1 MTGAAG
7 PPGHAMIVETV
18 KITKNYGAVRA
29 LRDVSICIEAG
40 TVHALV
46 GENGAGK
53 STLGKIIGG
62 AADASDGRLFV
73 DGTEV
78 RFSRP
83 RDALA
88 VGIAIVHQ
96 ELALLPSRSVIDNV
110 FLGIETRKRCVVAS
124 GEQRRTFAELAQRW
138 SFDID
143 PDTIVGRMSTG
154 DQQKVEILRALARD
168 ARLIVMDE
176 PTARLTAPET
186 ERFHEIVRALRAQGK
201 TIILVSHFLGEVLEL
216 ADNVTVMRDGEV
228 IRTSAASAETPDSLV
243 RAMLGADLDPNFI
256 PATERRPGEPPILQV
271 RGLSGPKF
279 QDVSLSVHPGE
290 VVGIAGMVGSGRS
303 ELLRTIFGR
312 ERASGGEVIL
322 DGRTLARKRRPRH
335 ALARGIAML
344 PESRKDEGLLLKRS
358 VGENIVLP
366 HLKMVSRRGVLSA
379 ERAERLAG
387 DMIER
392 LAIKCPGTA
401 AGVHALSGGNQQKV
415 VLAKCLLNKPRVLL
429 LDEPT
434 RGVDV
439 GAKRAIYDLIR
450 EFARAG
456 GAIVLVS
463 SELEEVL
470 GLADSVLVMR
480 RGQLTAAL
488 SREQATEERVLAAA
502 FGTTREGR
510 G

>member
-1 MTGAAG
+1 MTDA
-7 PPGHAMIVETV
+7 PIVETV
-18 KITKNYGAVRA
+18 KISKSYGAVRA
-29 LRDVSICIEAG
+29 LRDVSIRVRPG

-53 STLGKIIGG
+53 STIGKIVGG
-62 AADASDGRLFV
+62 ATDPSDGRLFV

-78 RFSRP
+78 RFTRP

-88 VGIAIVHQ
+88 VGIATVHQ

-110 FLGIETRKRCVVAS
+110 FLGIETRKRYTIADR
-124 GEQRRTFAELAQRW
+124 EQRRIFGELVERW
-138 SFDID
+138 SFALD

-154 DQQKVEILRALARD
+154 DQQKVEIVRALARD

-186 ERFHEIVRALRAQGK
+186 AQFHEIVRRLRAQGK

-216 ADNVTVMRDGEV
+216 ADTVTVMRDGEV
-228 IRTSAASAETPDSLV
+228 IRTSDASAETPDALV
-243 RAMLGADLDPNFI
+243 RAMLGADLDPNFV
-256 PATERRPGEPPILQV
+256 PASERRYGEPPVLEV

-279 QDVSLSVHPGE
+279 RDVSLSVHPGE

-303 ELLRTIFGR
+303 ELLRTIFGA
-312 ERASGGEVIL
+312 EPASSGQVIL
-322 DGRTLARKRRPRH
+322 DGRPLARKRRPRH
-335 ALARGIAML
+335 ALAQGIAML

-358 VGENIVLP
+358 VRENIVLP
-366 HLKMVSRRGVLSA
+366 HLTMVSKYGVLRA
-379 ERAERLAG
+379 DREERIAG
-387 DMIER
+387 DMVER
-392 LAIKCPGTA
+392 LAIKCPGTG
-401 AGVHALSGGNQQKV
+401 AGVSALSGGNQQKV

-439 GAKRAIYDLIR
+439 GAKRAIYDLIH
-450 EFARAG
+450 EFVRAG
-456 GAIVLVS
+456 GAVVLVS

-470 GLADSVLVMR
+470 GLADSVVVMR
-480 RGQLTAAL
+480 RGQTTAAL

-502 FGTTREGR
+502 FGTTGD
-510 G
+510 GQG

>member
-1 MTGAAG
+1 MTEA
-7 PPGHAMIVETV
+7 PIVETV
-18 KITKNYGAVRA
+18 KINKNYGAVRA
-29 LRDVSICIEAG
+29 LRDVSISIEAG

-53 STLGKIIGG
+53 STVGKIIGG
-62 AADASDGRLFV
+62 ATDASGGRLFL
-73 DGTEV
+73 DGAEV
-78 RFSRP
+78 HFTRP

-110 FLGIETRKRCVVAS
+110 FLGIETRKRFAIAAR
-124 GEQRRTFAELAQRW
+124 EQRRTFDELASRW

-186 ERFHEIVRALRAQGK
+186 EQFHEIVRALRAQGK
-201 TIILVSHFLGEVLEL
+201 TVILVSHFLREVLEL
-216 ADNVTVMRDGEV
+216 ADTVTVMRDGEV
-228 IRTSAASAETPDSLV
+228 IRTADASTETADSLI
-243 RAMLGADLDPNFI
+243 RAMLGADLDPNFT
-256 PATERRPGEPPILQV
+256 PTSERRHGEPPVLEA
-271 RGLSGPKF
+271 RGLSGPRF
-279 QDVSLSVHPGE
+279 RDVSLSVHPGE
-290 VVGIAGMVGSGRS
+290 IVGIAGMVGSGRS
-303 ELLRTIFGR
+303 ELLRTIFGG

-322 DGRTLARKRRPRH
+322 DGRALARRRRPRH
-335 ALARGIAML
+335 TLARGIAML

-358 VGENIVLP
+358 VRENIVLP
-366 HLKMVSRRGVLSA
+366 HLKMVSRHGVLSA
-379 ERAERLAG
+379 EREERLAG
-387 DMIER
+387 AMVEQ
-392 LAIKCPGTA
+392 LAIKCPGTG
-401 AGVHALSGGNQQKV
+401 AGVNALSGGNQQKV

-463 SELEEVL
+463 SELDEVL
-470 GLADSVLVMR
+470 GLADTVLVMR
-480 RGQLTAAL
+480 RGRMTAAL

-502 FGTTREGR
+502 FGTTGDGHE
-510 G
+510 

>member
-1 MTGAAG
+1 MTDTDL
-7 PPGHAMIVETV
+7 PPIVETV
-18 KITKNYGAVRA
+18 RISKNYGAVRA
-29 LRDVSICIEAG
+29 LRDVSISIGPG

-53 STLGKIIGG
+53 STIGKIIGG
-62 AADASDGRLFV
+62 ATDASTGKLFV

-78 RFSRP
+78 HFTRP
-83 RDALA
+83 RDALS

-110 FLGIETRKRCVVAS
+110 FLGMETRKRYAIAS
-124 GEQRRTFAELAQRW
+124 REQRRTFSELAERW
-138 SFDID
+138 SFAID
-143 PDTIVGRMSTG
+143 PDTVVGRMSTG

-186 ERFHEIVRALRAQGK
+186 EQFHEIVRELRAQGK
-201 TIILVSHFLGEVLEL
+201 TIILVSHFLAEVLEL
-216 ADNVTVMRDGEV
+216 ADTVTVMRDGQV
-228 IRTSAASAETPDSLV
+228 IRTSDASTETPDSLV
-243 RAMLGADLDPNFI
+243 KAMLGADLDPDFT
-256 PATERRPGEPPILQV
+256 PTSERRHGEPPVLEV

-279 QDVSLSVHPGE
+279 HDVSLAVHPGE
-290 VVGIAGMVGSGRS
+290 IVGIAGMVGSGRS
-303 ELLRTIFGR
+303 ELLRTIFGA

-322 DGRTLARKRRPRH
+322 DGRPLARKRRPRH
-335 ALARGIAML
+335 TLARGIAML

-366 HLKMVSRRGVLSA
+366 HLKMASRHGVLSSDR
-379 ERAERLAG
+379 EERLAR
-387 DMIER
+387 DMVDR
-392 LAIKCPGTA
+392 LAIKCPGTGA
-401 AGVHALSGGNQQKV
+401 AVHALSGGNQQKV
-415 VLAKCLLNKPRVLL
+415 VLAKCLLDEPRVLL

-450 EFARAG
+450 AFTHAG

-480 RGQLTAAL
+480 RGQLTAEL
-488 SREQATEERVLAAA
+488 SREEATEERVLTAA
-502 FGTTREGR
+502 FGTTREER
-510 G
+510 

>member
-1 MTGAAG
+1 MTEAD
-7 PPGHAMIVETV
+7 PGLAPIVETV

-29 LRDVSICIEAG
+29 LRDVSISIRAG

-53 STLGKIIGG
+53 STIGKIVGG
-62 AADASDGRLFV
+62 ATDASAGQLFV
-73 DGTEV
+73 DGGEV
-78 RFSRP
+78 RFTRP

-110 FLGIETRKRCVVAS
+110 FLGIETRKRYLIAS
-124 GEQRRTFAELAQRW
+124 REQRRTFGELAERW

-143 PDTIVGRMSTG
+143 PDAIVGRLSTG

-186 ERFHEIVRALRAQGK
+186 ERFHGIVRELRAQGK
-201 TIILVSHFLGEVLEL
+201 TIILVSHFLGEVIEL
-216 ADNVTVMRDGEV
+216 ADIVTVMRDGEV
-228 IRTSAASAETPDSLV
+228 IRTSDASAETPDSLV
-243 RAMLGADLDPNFI
+243 RAMLGADLDPDFT
-256 PATERRPGEPPILQV
+256 PATERRPGEPPILEV

-279 QDVSLSVHPGE
+279 RDVSLSVHPGE

-312 ERASGGEVIL
+312 ERASSGEVLL
-322 DGRTLARKRRPRH
+322 DGRPLARTRRPRH
-335 ALARGIAML
+335 ALARGVAML

-366 HLKMVSRRGVLSA
+366 HLKMVSRHGVLSA
-379 ERAERLAG
+379 KRAERLAR
-387 DMIER
+387 DMIDR
-392 LAIKCPGTA
+392 LAIKCPGTG
-401 AGVHALSGGNQQKV
+401 AGVNALSGGNQQKV
-415 VLAKCLLNKPRVLL
+415 VLAKCLLDRPRVLL

-450 EFARAG
+450 EFVRAG
-456 GAIVLVS
+456 GAILLVS

-502 FGTTREGR
+502 FGTTREGQ

>member
-1 MTGAAG
+1 MTDTDLA
-7 PPGHAMIVETV
+7 PIVEAV
-18 KITKNYGAVRA
+18 SVTKNYGAVRA
-29 LRDVSICIEAG
+29 LRDVSISIRPG

-53 STLGKIIGG
+53 STIGKIIGG
-62 AADASDGRLFV
+62 ATDASSGKLFV

-78 RFSRP
+78 HFARP
-83 RDALA
+83 RDALT

-110 FLGIETRKRCVVAS
+110 FLGMETRKRYAIAS
-124 GEQRRTFAELAQRW
+124 REQRRTFQELVERW
-138 SFDID
+138 SFAID
-143 PDTIVGRMSTG
+143 PDTVVGRMSTG

-186 ERFHEIVRALRAQGK
+186 EQFHEIVRELRAQGK

-216 ADNVTVMRDGEV
+216 ADTVTVMRDGQV
-228 IRTSAASAETPDSLV
+228 IRTSDASAETPDSLV
-243 RAMLGADLDPNFI
+243 KAMLGADLDPDFT
-256 PATERRPGEPPILQV
+256 PTSARRHGEPPVLEV

-279 QDVSLSVHPGE
+279 HDVSLSVHPGE
-290 VVGIAGMVGSGRS
+290 IVGIAGMVGSGRS
-303 ELLRTIFGR
+303 ELLRTIFGA
-312 ERASGGEVIL
+312 ERASSGEVLL
-322 DGRTLARKRRPRH
+322 DGRSLARRRRPRH
-335 ALARGIAML
+335 TLARGIAML

-366 HLKMVSRRGVLSA
+366 HLKMASRHGVLSS
-379 ERAERLAG
+379 EREERLAREMV
-387 DMIER
+387 DR
-392 LAIKCPGTA
+392 LAIKCPGTG

-415 VLAKCLLNKPRVLL
+415 VLAKCLLNEPRVLL

-450 EFARAG
+450 AFTHAG

-463 SELEEVL
+463 SELDEVL

-480 RGQLTAAL
+480 RGRMTAAL
-488 SREQATEERVLAAA
+488 SRAEATEERVLTAA
-502 FGTTREGR
+502 FGTTREEQ
-510 G
+510 